1 MKTLHSVCVL
11 YVWREAAVVKT
22 LHSVCVLYVWREAV
36 CVERGCMCAG
46 HVQWY
51 SNSPLYLRSLYRV
64 CMCTYVCCKK
74 VLGRVEAVCIVG
86 PVLCVYRG
94 GGTLHRRLRVFVETH
109 ELVLKVLIARCVGLR
124 WRAESLQLSLY
135 T

>member
-1 MKTLHSVCVL
+1 MKTTQCVCC
-11 YVWREAAVVKT
+11 T
-22 LHSVCVLYVWREAV
+22 YVWREAV
-36 CVERGCMCAG
+36 CVQVMCSGTATL
-46 HVQWY
+46 HY
-51 SNSPLYLRSLYRV
+51 TYIRSLYRV

-124 WRAESLQLSLY
+124 WMAESLQLSLY